1 MSEIKKLTQEEAET
15 LLNMLKKSITEEID
29 FPSKGHAVEFEVVG
43 ESTKDLFATRI
54 YRGNIN
60 SQKYE
65 IGARIKKDGIMLLEL
80 HINPGKTHINPDG
93 EKIVGSHWHIYTEEY
108 GRKKAFL
115 AEDIQS
121 QNFVENTI
129 LFMKKFNIIER
140 PSINFQLE
148 LV

>member
-1 MSEIKKLTQEEAET
+1 
-15 LLNMLKKSITEEID
+15 
-29 FPSKGHAVEFEVVG
+29 
-43 ESTKDLFATRI
+43 LFATRI